1 MAAATASSSV
11 ICAFTVT
18 MKSFVSL
25 SAPEVIVAVRVT
37 GRSPVTGR
45 ETTPPEVMAGSL
57 DDHETEQLSA
67 PDVVR
72 FRFWVTV
79 VEASPDA

>member
-1 MAAATASSSV
+1 
-11 ICAFTVT
+11 
-18 MKSFVSL
+18 
-25 SAPEVIVAVRVT
+25 
-37 GRSPVTGR
+37 
-45 ETTPPEVMAGSL
+45 MAGSL